1 MIFLKIILAFLLAGF
16 FSWATL
22 LLGQGGK
29 KRAVAAM
36 ILPEFLLTLIL
47 APLGLS
53 EVVLGLVL
61 GSALIF
67 FLLLPGL
74 VAIKQG
80 KVICRDEFLLS
91 QLLWAFL
98 SLSLPLIF
106 LLDKNMSRGEGLVLL
121 LLGCLFIVLKE
132 AKDHRGLRIF
142 WPKLILGLVFFLLS
156 FSLLATVAG
165 SFSFPSLFVAGFL
178 LLSLPVCLPEIILFS
193 SSRAKISFERVLT
206 PLVLENT
213 LILGMAS
220 FFSPFEVTSFPTY
233 LWAVIFILLSFALFY
248 FFAWSKHKIERFEG
262 VALVL
267 FYFLAALT
275 VFSL

>member
-1 MIFLKIILAFLLAGF
+1 MIFLKIILTFLLAGF

-29 KRAVAAM
+29 RRALLAM

-61 GSALIF
+61 GSVLIF

-74 VAIKQG
+74 VAIRQG
-80 KVICRDEFLLS
+80 KIICRGEFLLN

-106 LLDKNMSRGEGLVLL
+106 LLDKNMSRVEGLILL
-121 LLGCLFIVLKE
+121 LLGCLFIALEGGKSR
-132 AKDHRGLRIF
+132 RGLRIF
-142 WPKLILGLVFFLLS
+142 WPKLVLGLVFFLLS
-156 FSLLATVAG
+156 FSLLVTVAG
-165 SFSFPSLFVAGFL
+165 SFSFPSLFVAGFV
-178 LLSLPVCLPEIILFS
+178 LLSLPVCLPEMVLFS
-193 SSRAKISFERVLT
+193 SSRAKISFERVLA

-220 FFSPFEVTSFPTY
+220 FFSPFEIASFLSY
-233 LWAVIFILLSFALFY
+233 LWVVIFILLSFALFY
-248 FFAWSKHKIERFEG
+248 FFAWSKHKIERLEG

-267 FYFLAALT
+267 FYFLAVFT
-275 VFSL
+275 VFNL